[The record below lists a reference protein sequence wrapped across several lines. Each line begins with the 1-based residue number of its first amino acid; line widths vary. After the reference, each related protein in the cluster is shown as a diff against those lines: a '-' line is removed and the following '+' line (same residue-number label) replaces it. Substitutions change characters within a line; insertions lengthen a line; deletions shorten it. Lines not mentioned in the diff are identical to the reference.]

1 MLVEKAPLVI
11 RSKKK
16 NLVKIEKKRTK
27 KNMIKN
33 KKKPYGSRHP
43 ILVLVLQDSPALA
56 LLKMFAG

>member
-33 KKKPYGSRHP
+33 KKNLMEVD
-43 ILVLVLQDSPALA
+43 IQFL
-56 LLKMFAG
+56 F